1 MARASAVDKLSP
13 EHKRMLDDK
22 LFDNGFN
29 GYFELEKWLR
39 ELGYEI
45 SKSAIHRY
53 GQKMERK
60 LNATKIA
67 TEMAI
72 HFAENVGD
80 DTGALSSAT
89 LGILQTE
96 MFNAIVALKD
106 LEGADESDEP
116 IDPEKRLLMLGK
128 ISRSIS
134 EVAKANIAQKK
145 WEMEVREKVKA
156 ELIAEQQAK
165 LDELNKQG
173 DISKDVLKTLVREL
187 YNLEV

>member
-13 EHKRMLDDK
+13 QHKRMLDDK

-29 GYFELEKWLR
+29 GYVDLERWLR

-53 GQKMERK
+53 GQKLESK

-67 TEMAI
+67 TDMAI

-89 LGILQTE
+89 LGLLQTE
-96 MFNAIVALKD
+96 MFNSIVALKE
-106 LEGADESDEP
+106 LTDENGEE
-116 IDPEKRLLMLGK
+116 IDPEKRLLLLGK
-128 ISRSIS
+128 ISRSVS
-134 EVAKANIAQKK
+134 EIAKANIAQKK
-145 WEMEVREKVKA
+145 WEMEVREKARA

-165 LDELNKQG
+165 LDEMNKSG
-173 DISKDVLKTLVREL
+173 ELSKDVLKTLVREL

>member
-1 MARASAVDKLSP
+1 MARANAVDKLSP

-29 GYFELEKWLR
+29 GYVDLERWLR

-80 DTGALSSAT
+80 DSGALSNAT

-96 MFNAIVALKD
+96 MFNALVALKD
-106 LEGADESDEP
+106 LENDDGEEIS
-116 IDPEKRLLMLGK
+116 PEQRLMTLGK
-128 ISRSIS
+128 ISRSIA

>member
-13 EHKRMLDDK
+13 QHKRMLDDK

-29 GYFELEKWLR
+29 GYVDLERWLR

-53 GQKMERK
+53 GQKLESK

-67 TEMAI
+67 TDMAI
-72 HFAENVGD
+72 HFAQNVGD
-80 DTGALSSAT
+80 DTGALSNAT
-89 LGILQTE
+89 LSILQTE
-96 MFNAIVALKD
+96 AFNALVALKE
-106 LEGADESDEP
+106 LEQNDDGEN
-116 IDPEKRLLMLGK
+116 PEGRLLLIAK
-128 ISRSIS
+128 ISKSMAELTR
-134 EVAKANIAQKK
+134 ANIVQKK
-145 WEMEVREKVKA
+145 WEMEVREKARA

-165 LDELNKQG
+165 LDEMNKSG
-173 DISKDVLKTLVREL
+173 ELSKDVLKTLVREL

>member
-1 MARASAVDKLSP
+1 MARANAVSKLSP
-13 EHKRMLDDK
+13 EHKKQLDDR
-22 LFDNGFN
+22 LFANGFN
-29 GYFELEKWLR
+29 GYVELETWLR

-53 GQKMERK
+53 GQRLEKK

-67 TEMAI
+67 TDMAI

-80 DTGALSSAT
+80 DSGALSSAT

-106 LEGADESDEP
+106 LENEDGEE
-116 IDPEKRLLMLGK
+116 INPEKRLLMLGK
-128 ISRSIS
+128 ISRSIA
-134 EVAKANIAQKK
+134 EVAKANIVQKK
-145 WEMEVREKVKA
+145 WEMEVREKARA

-165 LDELNKQG
+165 LDEMNKSG
-173 DISKDVLKTLVREL
+173 ELSKDVLKTLVREL